1 MLVLCWKPGQR
12 TPIHDHNGAHGAVLV
27 HEGIMWETTFGYDT
41 EHGLGYKSH
50 RELRAG
56 GLTGSEIPDIHQL
69 GNPDVSGRDLSH
81 DSHLRTTTRRLKTYK
96 LGSATI
102 ELYTPAEP

>member
-1 MLVLCWKPGQR
+1 M
-12 TPIHDHNGAHGAVLV
+12 HA
-27 HEGIMWETTFGYDT
+27 GILWETTFGYDA

-69 GNPDVSGRDLSH
+69 GNPDVSGRDLIT
-81 DSHLRTTTRRLKTYK
+81 DSHLRTAAGRSEDL
-96 LGSATI
+96 
-102 ELYTPAEP
+102 